1 MEGRTPL
8 LMHVLIV
15 TQYFWPEDFR
25 INDLAV
31 GLVEKGHRITVLTGI
46 PNYPAGRF
54 FPGYGVLSRRREIY
68 QGIEILR
75 VPLIPRGRGRSFRL
89 FMNYFS
95 FALLACAMGPL
106 LCRESYDVIFVYE
119 PSPVT
124 VGLPARAMKMVKRA
138 PIVFWVQDLWPES
151 LSATGAVSSRW
162 ILRIVERLVR
172 FIYRGCDQI
181 LVQSR
186 GFFQPIHRMGVD
198 VERIRY
204 FPNSVEQFYHPVSLG
219 NDAPERAG
227 IPGGFRVMFAGN
239 IGAAQDF
246 ETILSAAEAL
256 RSHLEIQWVIIGDGR
271 LGAWVGEQVRERGL
285 TGSVHL
291 LGRHPQESMPRY
303 FALADA
309 LLVTLRKDP
318 IFALTIPSKVQSY
331 LACAKPIVAALDG
344 EGARVVVESGA
355 GRSAPAGD
363 ANGLA
368 KAIMEIYRLSE
379 QERTAM
385 GLRGRQYYES
395 HFDRNRLLD
404 SLEGWMIEFSK
415 GASPGAFHRRS
426 P

>member
-31 GLVEKGHRITVLTGI
+31 GLVEKGHRVTVLTGI

-75 VPLIPRGRGRSFRL
+75 VPLIPRGKGRSFRL

-124 VGLPARAMKMVKRA
+124 VGLPARAMKMVRRA
-138 PIVFWVQDLWPES
+138 PIIFWVQDLWPES
-151 LSATGAVSSRW
+151 LSATGAVSSQW
-162 ILRIVERLVR
+162 ILRIVERLVG
-172 FIYRGCDQI
+172 FIYQGCDQI

-186 GFFQPIHRMGVD
+186 GFFQPIQRIGVD
-198 VERIRY
+198 AKRIHY
-204 FPNSVEQFYHPVSLG
+204 FPNSVEKFYRPVSLE
-219 NDAPERAG
+219 NDAPERG
-227 IPGGFRVMFAGN
+227 EVPDGFRVMFAGN

-246 ETILSAAEAL
+246 ETILSAAEVL
-256 RSHLEIQWVIIGDGR
+256 RSFPEIQWVIIGDGR
-271 LGAWVGEQVRERGL
+271 LGAWVGEQVRARGL
-285 TGSVHL
+285 TETVHL
-291 LGRHPQESMPRY
+291 LGRRPQESMPRY
-303 FALADA
+303 FALADV

-318 IFALTIPSKVQSY
+318 IFALTIPSKIQSY
-331 LACAKPIVAALDG
+331 LACGKPIVAALDG
-344 EGARVVVESGA
+344 EGARVVLESDA
-355 GRSAPAGD
+355 GRSAPSGD
-363 ANGLA
+363 ANALA
-368 KAIMEIYRLSE
+368 DAIMEIYRLPE
-379 QERTAM
+379 HERAAM
-385 GLRGRQYYES
+385 GLRGRQYYET
-395 HFDRNRLLD
+395 HFNRERLLD
-404 SLEGWMIEFSK
+404 ILDTWMMELSK
-415 GASPGAFHRRS
+415 GTLPEAIR
-426 P
+426 